1 MEMKTAD
8 LYICNM
14 KLGEVPHIAGVLTD
28 TDVININHDVLNTA
42 DIIELRVDLF
52 GKLTTEHIEMI
63 FKLAR
68 DKFKKPLIGTIR
80 SIKEGGQKEIP
91 DRLGLYRTI
100 IPLSDMVDVEIG
112 SDDIIGEIGK
122 ICIEDKKL
130 LIGSYHNF
138 DSTPGDD
145 MLDKIV
151 SKGKSLGADIVKIA
165 VTAEENDDV
174 VRLAV
179 FTNKHRD
186 EGLITISMGDRGLS
200 SRIFSPLFGSL
211 ITYGYV
217 THPSAPGQL
226 SVSEL
231 LYIFRRLKVR

>member
-1 MEMKTAD
+1 MRTAD

-14 KLGEVPHIAGVLTD
+14 KLGEIPHIAGVLTD

-52 GKLTTEHIEMI
+52 TKLSAEHIETI
-63 FKLAR
+63 FRLAR
-68 DKFKKPLIGTIR
+68 DKFKKPLIGTVR
-80 SIKEGGQKEIP
+80 SIKEGGQKDIP
-91 DRLGLYRTI
+91 DRLGLYKII
-100 IPLSDMVDVEIG
+100 IPLSDMIDVEIG
-112 SDDIIGEIGK
+112 SDDITAEIRNICTDEKK
-122 ICIEDKKL
+122 I

-138 DSTPGDD
+138 DATPDD
-145 MLDKIV
+145 RILDEIL
-151 SKGKSLGADIVKIA
+151 SKGKGLGADIVKIA
-165 VTAEENDDV
+165 VTAAENDDV

-179 FTNKHRD
+179 FTYNRRD

-231 LYIFRRLKVR
+231 LYIFRRLKIR

>member
-1 MEMKTAD
+1 MKIAD
-8 LYICNM
+8 FYICNM
-14 KLGEVPHIAGVLTD
+14 KLGEIPHIAGVLTD

-52 GKLTTEHIEMI
+52 DKLSPEHIEMI
-63 FKLAR
+63 FRLAK

-80 SIKEGGQKEIP
+80 SIKEGGKKEVP

-100 IPLSDMVDVEIG
+100 IPLSDLVDVEIG
-112 SDDIIGEIGK
+112 SDDIIAEVAK
-122 ICIEDKKL
+122 ICHADKKL

-145 MLDKIV
+145 ILDEFV
-151 SKGKSLGADIVKIA
+151 SKGKGLGADVVKIA
-165 VTAEENDDV
+165 VTAAGNDDM
-174 VRLAV
+174 VRLAI
-179 FTNKHRD
+179 FTNKHRN
-186 EGLITISMGDRGLS
+186 EGLITMSMGDRGLP
-200 SRIFSPLFGSL
+200 SRIFSSLFGSL
-211 ITYGYV
+211 ITYGYI